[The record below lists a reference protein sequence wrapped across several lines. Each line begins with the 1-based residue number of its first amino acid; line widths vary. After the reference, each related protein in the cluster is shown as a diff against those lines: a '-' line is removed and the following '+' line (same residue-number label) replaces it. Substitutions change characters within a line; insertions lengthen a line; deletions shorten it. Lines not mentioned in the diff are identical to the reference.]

1 MLRTHTKLKQLI
13 EEYNQRIQSCKNS
26 DIDPE
31 IKMYYLDDLTYAKQ
45 QLQNELDLMDKMKP
59 FRYTLYIFGAIC
71 IITMIILLII
81 NTKT

>member
-1 MLRTHTKLKQLI
+1 MLRTHKKIKQLI

-45 QLQNELDLMDKMKP
+45 QLQQELDLINTMKP
-59 FRYTLYIFGAIC
+59 FRYTLYVFIVIS
-71 IITMIILLII
+71 IIAMIILILSKYI
-81 NTKT
+81 